1 MKARVQIRERVTDP
15 IGLLGQRVNDQV
27 HGRDQAQVWNQ
38 VEGQTENGLWRYV
51 RETLKSYASN

>member
-1 MKARVQIRERVTDP
+1 MKARVQIRGRATDP
-15 IGLLGQRVNDQV
+15 IALLGQRVENQV

-51 RETLKSYASN
+51 RETLKRYASN